1 MPANTIHRNEEAEDG
16 PAEGA
21 CVGLLIVLLSAEDP
35 LLGFLPPPVEAG
47 GGSQVVCPVV
57 DLYFFLDDFR
67 FFRFFRFCVMVL
79 GNTQAER

>member
-21 CVGLLIVLLSAEDP
+21 CVGLLMVLLSAEDP

-47 GGSQVVCPVV
+47 GGIQVVCPVV
-57 DLYFFLDDFR
+57 DLYFF
-67 FFRFFRFCVMVL
+67 
-79 GNTQAER
+79 

>member
-21 CVGLLIVLLSAEDP
+21 CVGLLMVLLSAEDP

-47 GGSQVVCPVV
+47 EEAKWFVRLWICI
-57 DLYFFLDDFR
+57 
-67 FFRFFRFCVMVL
+67 FFRRF
-79 GNTQAER
+79 

>member
-21 CVGLLIVLLSAEDP
+21 CVGLLMVLLSAEDP

-47 GGSQVVCPVV
+47 GSQVVCPVV
-57 DLYFFLDDFR
+57 DLYFF
-67 FFRFFRFCVMVL
+67 
-79 GNTQAER
+79 

>member
-21 CVGLLIVLLSAEDP
+21 CVGLLMVLLSAEDP
-35 LLGFLPPPVEAG
+35 LLGFPPPPVEAG

-57 DLYFFLDDFR
+57 DLYFF
-67 FFRFFRFCVMVL
+67 
-79 GNTQAER
+79 

>member
-21 CVGLLIVLLSAEDP
+21 CVGLLMVLLSAEDP

-47 GGSQVVCPVV
+47 GGNQVVCPVV
-57 DLYFFLDDFR
+57 DLFFLDDFR

-79 GNTQAER
+79 GNAQAER

>member
-21 CVGLLIVLLSAEDP
+21 CVGLLMVLLSAEDP
-35 LLGFLPPPVEAG
+35 LLGFLPPACRG
-47 GGSQVVCPVV
+47 GGRKPSGLSGCGSV
-57 DLYFFLDDFR
+57 FFLDDFR

>member
-21 CVGLLIVLLSAEDP
+21 CVGLLMVLLSAEDP

-47 GGSQVVCPVV
+47 GRKPSDLSGCGSV
-57 DLYFFLDDFR
+57 FFLDDFR

-79 GNTQAER
+79 GNIQAER

>member
-21 CVGLLIVLLSAEDP
+21 CVGLLMVLLSAEDP

-47 GGSQVVCPVV
+47 GRKPSGLSGCGSV
-57 DLYFFLDDFR
+57 FF
-67 FFRFFRFCVMVL
+67 
-79 GNTQAER
+79 

>member
-21 CVGLLIVLLSAEDP
+21 CVGLLMVLLSAEDP

-47 GGSQVVCPVV
+47 GGEEAKWFVRLWICI
-57 DLYFFLDDFR
+57 FF
-67 FFRFFRFCVMVL
+67 
-79 GNTQAER
+79 

>member
-21 CVGLLIVLLSAEDP
+21 CVGLLMVLLSAEDP

-47 GGSQVVCPVV
+47 GGGSQVVCPVV
-57 DLYFFLDDFR
+57 DLYFFRR
-67 FFRFFRFCVMVL
+67 F
-79 GNTQAER
+79 

>member
-21 CVGLLIVLLSAEDP
+21 CVGLLMVLLSAEDP
-35 LLGFLPPPVEAG
+35 FLGFLPPPPVEAG

-57 DLYFFLDDFR
+57 DLYFF
-67 FFRFFRFCVMVL
+67 
-79 GNTQAER
+79 

>member
-21 CVGLLIVLLSAEDP
+21 CVGLLMVLLSAEDP
-35 LLGFLPPPVEAG
+35 LLGFLPPPVAAG

-57 DLYFFLDDFR
+57 DLYFFRR
-67 FFRFFRFCVMVL
+67 F
-79 GNTQAER
+79 

>member
-21 CVGLLIVLLSAEDP
+21 CVGLLMVLLSAEDP

-47 GGSQVVCPVV
+47 GEEAKWFVRLWICI
-57 DLYFFLDDFR
+57 FF
-67 FFRFFRFCVMVL
+67 
-79 GNTQAER
+79 